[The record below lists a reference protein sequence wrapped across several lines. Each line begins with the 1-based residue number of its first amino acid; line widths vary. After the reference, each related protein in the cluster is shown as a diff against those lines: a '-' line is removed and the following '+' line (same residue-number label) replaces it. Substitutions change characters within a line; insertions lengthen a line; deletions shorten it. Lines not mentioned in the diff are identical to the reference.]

1 MGKIEIQ
8 NKDNKEETIDC
19 SKEYKRI
26 KVKKTNKYVGKLII
40 IDHRINV

>member
-8 NKDNKEETIDC
+8 NKDNKEEKIDR

-26 KVKKTNKYVGKLII
+26 KVKKTNTE
-40 IDHRINV
+40 

>member
-8 NKDNKEETIDC
+8 NKDNKEEKIDC

-26 KVKKTNKYVGKLII
+26 KKTNKE
-40 IDHRINV
+40 

>member
-8 NKDNKEETIDC
+8 NKDNKEEKINY

-26 KVKKTNKYVGKLII
+26 KVKKTNKE
-40 IDHRINV
+40 